1 MKKIMICSML
11 LLLTGCQSINEVR
24 KTDRMEHSIAVSSQI
39 EETVTY
45 TDNEWTVLQEEL
57 DQLELKRSDEWWYYR
72 NDFNSN
78 YLKAMGTVFADGVL
92 YIEDIS
98 TEGSKKAI
106 ELIGSKLGKTFEEF
120 MGSIDTLEAME
131 PGEIKETIIGTYGVV
146 LQKVEDDINERVDL
160 YLCKSSLMLKDEKE
174 QTWLQEIC
182 GNDILLSAVSQGAE
196 GRLLELSTPSYL
208 MNGSLYGRPQN
219 ISIYYQ
225 IFKENYG
232 DVRQIRMVLRQGKDV
247 ESKVPENQVAVLKR
261 LMSSASG
268 EEVEVSGLIE
278 AIESKLAG
286 DNGVKK
292 GTVGNLSYSI
302 TGESN
307 SAGQGNIVM
316 VELNRN

>member
-1 MKKIMICSML
+1 MKKIMICLM
-11 LLLTGCQSINEVR
+11 LLLTGCQSINDI
-24 KTDRMEHSIAVSSQI
+24 KDTDRMEHRIIVSNQI

-45 TDNEWTVLQEEL
+45 VDDEWTMLQEEL
-57 DQLELKRSDEWWYYR
+57 DQLELERADEWWYYG

-78 YLKAMGTVFADGVL
+78 YLKNMGTVFADGVL

-98 TEGSKKAI
+98 TDGSKKAI
-106 ELIGSKLGKTFEEF
+106 ELIGSKLGKAFEEF
-120 MGSIDTLEAME
+120 VGNIDTLEAME

-146 LQKVEDDINERVDL
+146 LQKVQDDIYERVDL

-182 GNDILLSAVSQGAE
+182 DNDMLLSAVSQGAE

-208 MNGSLYGRPQN
+208 MNGILYDRQQN
-219 ISIYYQ
+219 ISAYYQ

-232 DVRQIRMVLRQGKDV
+232 DVRKIRMVLKQGENV

-261 LMSSASG
+261 LISSVSG

-278 AIESKLAG
+278 AIELRLSG
-286 DNGVKK
+286 NSGVKK
-292 GTVGNLSYSI
+292 GSVGNLSYSI
-302 TGESN
+302 TGESS
-307 SAGQGNIVM
+307 SAGQGNIVI
-316 VELNRN
+316 VELDRN